1 MTVSAYATT
10 ARART
15 RGGAPPQ
22 RRTSTLQR
30 CPNASTVLT
39 VLHPVHPAMDLIT
52 IRNEK
57 KANAPR
63 AAHRRGAGGHPPTE
77 HGISPAA
84 TSAVPTATAPRAV
97 NASILQM
104 YPRGSLVHHGH
115 NMGRSPGV
123 AGVESRA
130 RN

>member
-57 KANAPR
+57 GQCTTGSSQTR
-63 AAHRRGAGGHPPTE
+63 CRGA
-77 HGISPAA
+77 PAD
-84 TSAVPTATAPRAV
+84 
-97 NASILQM
+97 
-104 YPRGSLVHHGH
+104 
-115 NMGRSPGV
+115 
-123 AGVESRA
+123 RA
-130 RN
+130 RNITGSHERRADRDRAQGG